1 MNSKQ
6 VKSRQQA
13 SLRGIRTAIS
23 AHVRSKPT
31 AEGQRFLDLYGLQR
45 ERLRWSRMKYKA
57 EQMIADIDKALE
69 KIGFSPGGEN
79 QKEFGGSLEA
89 MTTTA
94 QAGAKK
100 KRCA

>member
-31 AEGQRFLDLYGLQR
+31 AEGQRFHGLQR